1 MPKKQSSSRLSTIG
15 GRIMQMTD
23 DEIFEI
29 VCMASNAKLHQF
41 CDDIRSLGAA
51 VVSLDETKGQER

>member
-1 MPKKQSSSRLSTIG
+1 
-15 GRIMQMTD
+15 MQMTD